1 MQTIVKRLLIPG
13 LTKHKIDSARKYV
26 IVDRPDQLDDNI
38 PVSSKLQM
46 DKVQYFIS
54 FFSRPQFIQDV
65 EFGDI
70 ILKLTTGQ
78 IIHIPDVLRTLIGS
92 RIISTYLAYC
102 AEVSFEALKRSRLY
116 HILKQCS
123 ASQRKSLCGD
133 KEEEKAS
140 FTRKKWTVAEEYEI
154 KKKFAG
160 FLAWDKCPGQKVVEK
175 VMA

>member
-1 MQTIVKRLLIPG
+1 MSEAQDLRLDALDVHLGSFSGSPIQDSDENG
-13 LTKHKIDSARKYV
+13 ESFTVGNYFKKMKLTPVRIYLHTELHKIDSARKYV

-78 IIHIPDVLRTLIGS
+78 IIHIPDVVRTLIGS

-123 ASQRKSLCGD
+123 ASQRKSLCG
-133 KEEEKAS
+133 
-140 FTRKKWTVAEEYEI
+140 
-154 KKKFAG
+154 
-160 FLAWDKCPGQKVVEK
+160 
-175 VMA
+175 